1 MIQSI
6 TERCYRV
13 FFTVTCPPDQDDTG
27 QTTAEYAL
35 VLAGVGGVVALFMA
49 WASKT
54 GLISTLFNAVFQRL
68 IDAVK
73 A

>member
-1 MIQSI
+1 MQTV
-6 TERCYRV
+6 TERFYRV
-13 FFTVTCPPDQDDTG
+13 FFAITCPPEPDDAG

-68 IDAVK
+68 INAVK